1 MRLQQSRHDQG
12 KGKCELMTRRPF
24 TTEPQLITIEKRK
37 EKKFMRSTNLIRII
51 LAVLLAV
58 AIVTPLAAQQ
68 QAAKHH
74 KYELIDLGT
83 FGGPHSNFNGGSRII
98 NRKGAAVGG
107 ASTSIP
113 DPLCLFD
120 FPNCFIYHAGKYEN
134 GLFSD
139 LGSLAGGANSFAN
152 AVNSSGVVVGVSG
165 NGLTDPATGLPAGV
179 ATAWN
184 ANQIIDLGT
193 FGGSFSMAGD
203 INDHG
208 EIAGGAENTIPD
220 PFDFG
225 GLAGLPSPT
234 QWRAT
239 LWQHGTMRDL
249 GTLGNGDDSFAQFV
263 NKFGEVAGA
272 SFTNSIVN
280 PETGIPTLHPF
291 FWENGQMVDVGSLG
305 GLIAGVNGLN
315 SKGQIAGTSD
325 LAGEQTAHPFLW
337 ADGSM
342 RDLGTL
348 GGSYGEAHW
357 LNDSG
362 EVIGGSTTSNDEAFD
377 AFLWRNGVMT
387 DLGSV
392 SDDGCSN
399 AFGINSKGQV
409 VGESF
414 SCSVDSHH
422 AFLWENG
429 GPSIDLNIFVPPGSE
444 LQLTE
449 AEFIGEG
456 GEIGGA
462 ARLSNGDFHAFLLIP
477 NDDED
482 HNPANATQPTEAGV
496 ALATSRAT
504 HVTHVKL
511 TPEKL
516 AELRARF
523 SQRNRGFGVAPTK

>member
-1 MRLQQSRHDQG
+1 
-12 KGKCELMTRRPF
+12 
-24 TTEPQLITIEKRK
+24 
-37 EKKFMRSTNLIRII
+37 MRSTNLIEIALTASLT
-51 LAVLLAV
+51 LAMM
-58 AIVTPLAAQQ
+58 TPLAAQQ
-68 QAAKHH
+68 QARKHQRY
-74 KYELIDLGT
+74 KLIDLGT

-98 NRKGAAVGG
+98 NRKGTAVGG
-107 ASTSIP
+107 ASTSTP

-120 FPNCFIYHAGKYEN
+120 FPNCFVYHAGKYEN
-134 GLFSD
+134 GSFYD

-152 AVNSSGVVVGVSG
+152 AINSSGVVVGVSG
-165 NGLTDPATGLPAGV
+165 NSLTDPATGLPAGV
-179 ATAWN
+179 ATAWK

-203 INDHG
+203 INDQG

-249 GTLGNGDDSFAQFV
+249 GTLGNGDDSFTQFV
-263 NKFGEVAGA
+263 NKHSQAAGA
-272 SFTNSIVN
+272 SFTDSIVN
-280 PETGIPTLHPF
+280 PETGIPTPHPF
-291 FWENGQMVDVGSLG
+291 FWESGQMVDVGSLG
-305 GLIAGVNGLN
+305 GLISGVSGLN
-315 SKGQIAGTSD
+315 DSGQIAGTSD
-325 LAGEQTAHPFLW
+325 LAGDQTAHPFLW
-337 ADGSM
+337 AHGSM

-348 GGSYGEAHW
+348 GGSFGAANW
-357 LNDSG
+357 MNDNG
-362 EVIGGSTTSNDEAFD
+362 EVIGGSTTPNDEAFD
-377 AFLWRNGVMT
+377 GFLWRNGVMT

-392 SDDGCSN
+392 AGDGCSN
-399 AFGINSKGQV
+399 AFGINSRGQV

-429 GPSIDLNIFVPPGSE
+429 GPAIDLNTFVPLGSD

-456 GEIGGA
+456 GEIAGA
-462 ARLSNGDFHAFLLIP
+462 ARLANGDFHAFLLIP
-477 NDDED
+477 DDKVD
-482 HNPANATQPTEAGV
+482 DNPANAAPTNQSDV
-496 ALATSRAT
+496 ALATPRAT
-504 HVTHVKL
+504 QVTHGKL
-511 TPEKL
+511 TPERL

-523 SQRNRGFGVAPTK
+523 AQHNRGFGSPPHSE